1 MDEPVARPKMRRTLQ
16 PEKKSVEVTH
26 DQDVGLAATDVHADE
41 DQEIGHVSAVDDA
54 DGQVALEVT
63 RQEVVGEVDSGR
75 ESCCRTE
82 LMSVEGEDAE
92 VAIGIQQHSRTVN
105 RPPPKPVPRRSGRP
119 RREPERF
126 QDYVAHGVQ
135 LRPSNAKLEAVKA
148 LVISD
153 VLHSMDCD
161 VAKHLLESLLK

>member
-1 MDEPVARPKMRRTLQ
+1 VDEPVARPKMRRTLQ

-105 RPPPKPVPRRSGRP
+105 RPPPKPVPRRSGSGGFRSYQT
-119 RREPERF
+119 RSCWGSR
-126 QDYVAHGVQ
+126 
-135 LRPSNAKLEAVKA
+135 
-148 LVISD
+148 
-153 VLHSMDCD
+153 
-161 VAKHLLESLLK
+161 